1 MRDSGLRV
9 NARRWIRF
17 QSMGAAI
24 SVDGAAAFSRMV
36 KRERERERKTDRQTH
51 SETETKRTRERETEK
66 IKKEKKEK
74 KMRQINYADYQRQSA
89 LNLTREEDRRRRS
102 VRLASGDAKCRK

>member
-1 MRDSGLRV
+1 MKEALINHMIIREWGGVRKKKRKKGKERKKEKRKKVRDSGLRV

-36 KRERERERKTDRQTH
+36 KRERERERERQTDRHTDRHTVKQ
-51 SETETKRTRERETEK
+51 RQREREREK
-66 IKKEKKEK
+66 LKK
-74 KMRQINYADYQRQSA
+74 
-89 LNLTREEDRRRRS
+89 
-102 VRLASGDAKCRK
+102 

>member
-1 MRDSGLRV
+1 MKEALINHMIIREWGGVRKKKRKKGKERKKEKRKKVRDSGLRV

-36 KRERERERKTDRQTH
+36 KREREREREKDRQTDRQTH
-51 SETETKRTRERETEK
+51 THTVKQRQREREREK
-66 IKKEKKEK
+66 LKK
-74 KMRQINYADYQRQSA
+74 
-89 LNLTREEDRRRRS
+89 
-102 VRLASGDAKCRK
+102 